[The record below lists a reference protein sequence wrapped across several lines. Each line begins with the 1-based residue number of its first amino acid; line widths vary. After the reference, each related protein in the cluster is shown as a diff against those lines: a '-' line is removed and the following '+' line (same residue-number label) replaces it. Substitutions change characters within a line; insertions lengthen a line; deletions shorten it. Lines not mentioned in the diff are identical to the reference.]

1 MKYQNTWDLEAIF
14 AGGTRSEDLQ
24 KKVKSVEVEVGE
36 FKDLLDAWNPEDNS
50 LNH

>member
-24 KKVKSVEVEVGE
+24 KKVKSVEVEVGNL
-36 FKDLLDAWNPEDNS
+36 KTYSMHGTQKTTP

>member
-24 KKVKSVEVEVGE
+24 KKVKSVEVELKTYSMHGTQ
-36 FKDLLDAWNPEDNS
+36 KTTP